1 MSDLK
6 IKVCG
11 MKVPENI
18 EAVSGLKPGFMGFIF
33 YPPSKRFIGLDFEKN
48 HLNAVSKSVMK
59 TAVFVNAS
67 IDEVLEFAKFY
78 EMQAV
83 QLHGNENPE
92 FCHQVKDAGFLTIKA
107 FGVDDAFDFDTLNE
121 YVSHI
126 DLFLFDTKTEQHGG
140 SGKTFNWQVLQN
152 YKLEKPFMLSGG
164 ISLNNLDEVLEL
176 NHPQFYGIDINSKFE
191 IEPGLKDLELL
202 KKVFTKLKRHKDE
215 L

>member
-11 MKVPENI
+11 MKVPDNI
-18 EAVSGLKPGFMGFIF
+18 KAVSGLKPDLMGFIF

-48 HLNAVSKSVMK
+48 HLNSVSKSVIK

-67 IDEVLEFAKFY
+67 IDEVLEFAKLY

-83 QLHGNENPE
+83 QLHGNETPE
-92 FCHQVKDAGFLTIKA
+92 FCQQVKDAGFVTIKA
-107 FGVDDAFDFDTLNE
+107 FGVDDGFDFATLIPYENQ
-121 YVSHI
+121 V

-140 SGKTFNWQVLQN
+140 SGKTFNWKVLQN

-164 ISLNNLDEVLEL
+164 ISLDNLDEVLEL
-176 NHPQFYGIDINSKFE
+176 KHPQFYGLDINSKFE
-191 IEPGLKDLELL
+191 IEPGLKDVELL
-202 KKVFTKLKRHKDE
+202 TKAFEKIKRHENE